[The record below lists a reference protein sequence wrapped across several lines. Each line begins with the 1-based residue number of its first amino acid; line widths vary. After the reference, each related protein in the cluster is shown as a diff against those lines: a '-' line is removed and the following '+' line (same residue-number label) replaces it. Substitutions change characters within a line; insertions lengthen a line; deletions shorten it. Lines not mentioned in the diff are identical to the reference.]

1 MSEARRVI
9 AGLGKTGLSYAKYL
23 TSQNLEFEVLEDK
36 LTEEQISQLNEIKK
50 GVKVTSFSDHSLLD
64 VSEIY
69 LSPGVPKLKTCIA
82 QAVKNGARIL
92 SDIKI
97 FFDSVNDC
105 LCR

>member
-36 LTEEQISQLNEIKK
+36 LTEERFSQLNEIKK
-50 GVKVTSFSDHSLLD
+50 GVKGTSFSDHSLLD

-69 LSPGVPKLKTCIA
+69 LSSGVPKLKTCIA
-82 QAVKNGARIL
+82 
-92 SDIKI
+92 
-97 FFDSVNDC
+97 
-105 LCR
+105 